1 MKKPTRSPQKPK
13 LQDIRQEAKENN
25 LKADIVAVSSDA
37 KYVVKTTDGIRLR
50 EQPTRVL
57 YKNDDNLEIVSID
70 YIENPKTNKQ
80 LNKEDATKN
89 DKRENHQSI
98 KKNQQIYLRKIPKS
112 LDILSKIDELI
123 KDDIK
128 QTNEVHEPM

>member
-89 DKRENHQSI
+89 DKRENHQSTT
-98 KKNQQIYLRKIPKS
+98 KINKF
-112 LDILSKIDELI
+112 I
-123 KDDIK
+123 
-128 QTNEVHEPM
+128 